1 MTSTRSATNAAVLA
15 HALRAA
21 GQGANV
27 AQMVRTGAR
36 FEDVAQQLLAT
47 RGSFDAL
54 LLRLV
59 ERELTRCD
67 ESFADTER
75 VAHVLRT
82 AFHRSSRAPGI
93 ASWPVGP
100 IPTSERTNS

>member
-1 MTSTRSATNAAVLA
+1 MTPTSSAKEAAVLA

-36 FEDVAQQLLAT
+36 FEDVAQQVLAV

-59 ERELTRCD
+59 ERELTRRD
-67 ESFADTER
+67 ESAVDTER
-75 VAHVLRT
+75 VVHVLRT
-82 AFHRSSRAPGI
+82 AFHRSSKAPGI
-93 ASWPVGP
+93 ASWPAGP
-100 IPTSERTNS
+100 MPPSERTSS

>member
-1 MTSTRSATNAAVLA
+1 MI
-15 HALRAA
+15 
-21 GQGANV
+21 
-27 AQMVRTGAR
+27 RTGAP

-47 RGSFDAL
+47 RGSLDAL

-59 ERELTRCD
+59 EQELTRRD
-67 ESFADTER
+67 DSFVESER

-93 ASWPVGP
+93 ASWPAGP
-100 IPTSERTNS
+100 LPVSDRRNS